1 MRVAV
6 LIAVLKSGGSRE
18 VWGRGPQK
26 HLQQCPRYKVHGENR
41 VLLQI
46 TEKQKIIVAESGEI
60 LLSPLH

>member
-26 HLQQCPRYKVHGENR
+26 HLQQCPRYKVHGKNC

-46 TEKQKIIVAESGEI
+46 TEKQKIIVA
-60 LLSPLH
+60 